1 MHNLLALI
9 GNSFIYFNIQ
19 SLVHLA
25 LAYIISFAIIYP
37 TYPISI
43 YFVAFLKLS
52 KPQLYWYMYCKV
64 DYNMTIV
71 SPLLGL
77 SWLNRIPLQAY
88 MP

>member
-25 LAYIISFAIIYP
+25 LVYIISFTIIYP

-43 YFVAFLKLS
+43 HVYTS
-52 KPQLYWYMYCKV
+52 
-64 DYNMTIV
+64 I
-71 SPLLGL
+71 
-77 SWLNRIPLQAY
+77 
-88 MP
+88 

>member
-9 GNSFIYFNIQ
+9 GNSLIYFNIQ

-43 YFVAFLKLS
+43 YTSIQICCFSQAF
-52 KPQLYWYMYCKV
+52 Q
-64 DYNMTIV
+64 TTA
-71 SPLLGL
+71 LLVHVHVL
-77 SWLNRIPLQAY
+77 
-88 MP
+88 